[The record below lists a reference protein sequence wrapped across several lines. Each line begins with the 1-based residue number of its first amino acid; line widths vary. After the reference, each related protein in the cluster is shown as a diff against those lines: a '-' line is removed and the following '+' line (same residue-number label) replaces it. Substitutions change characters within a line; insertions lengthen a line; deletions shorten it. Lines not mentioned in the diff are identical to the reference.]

1 MREFI
6 NINKEQITF
15 LDSRFYL
22 HPQTGEPYPSVTT
35 ILEAYPK
42 SAQFYEWLKE
52 VGKHSDEVRDNAG
65 EEGGNVHRMCD
76 EYDSGCEISIL
87 GHNGKP
93 QFKQI
98 EWAMFERYVEFRNR
112 FPQIQVLQSE
122 KHYYSQIH
130 KVAGTLDR
138 VFQVNV
144 LINGKTEKWLI
155 DLKTSNTLYNHY
167 WLQLSCYK
175 EMYEENTG
183 ETIDRCGILWLKA
196 KIKTNGDFGKVDKKT
211 GNVYDAEYIL
221 SNIDK
226 CDIQGVGW
234 QLKFPPN
241 THEYFFDVFKATHKL
256 WLEEHRDEVPRNHTY
271 CIAHKIQQQLQSDLV
286 AENSSVIE

>member
-112 FPQIQVLQSE
+112 FPQIQLIESE
-122 KHYYSQIH
+122 KHYYSH
-130 KVAGTLDR
+130 KHIFAGTLDR
-138 VFQVNV
+138 IFYINV
-144 LINGKTEKWLI
+144 LINNKIEKWLI
-155 DLKTSNTLYNHY
+155 DIKTSNSLYAHY
-167 WLQLSCYK
+167 WCQLAAYK

-183 ETIDRCGILWLKA
+183 ICVDRYAILWLKT
-196 KIKTNGDFGKVDKKT
+196 KTRTDGDFGKTKKGIT
-211 GNVYDAEYIL
+211 FDAEYLL
-221 SNIDK
+221 SHIDE
-226 CDIQGVGW
+226 CELQGIGW
-234 QLKFPPN
+234 QLRFPPRE
-241 THEYFFDVFKATHKL
+241 HSHHWSVFQATHKL